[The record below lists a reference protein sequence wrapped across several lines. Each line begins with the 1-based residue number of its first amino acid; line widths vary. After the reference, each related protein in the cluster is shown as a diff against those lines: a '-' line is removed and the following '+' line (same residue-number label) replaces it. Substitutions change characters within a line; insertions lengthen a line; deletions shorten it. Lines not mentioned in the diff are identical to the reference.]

1 MASHIKNYLKLT
13 ETTLYYK
20 GDKTWTDKFELRK
33 IFNEESEANNEIT
46 GKNLK
51 CGTVVNE

>member
-1 MASHIKNYLKLT
+1 MDSYIKNYLKLT